1 MANAGGGAAGE
12 GEWLKVAQLRA
23 LVQAQDEDHRAKEVD
38 NLTLRR
44 FLRARGHNVDKAAAM
59 LLKSLRW
66 RAETAPGGT
75 VREEQVRGELE
86 QDKIYMG
93 GVDRTGRPIIVGLL
107 AKHYSANRDMA
118 EFKSFVVYFFD
129 KICARIPRGQ
139 EKFLAIMDLKGW
151 GYANCD
157 VRAYIA
163 AIEIMQN
170 YYPERLGK
178 ALMIN
183 VPYIFLKVWKT
194 MIYPFIDAN
203 TRDKFV
209 FVDDKSL
216 RETLRREI
224 DESQLPEFLGGKMP
238 LVSLKDYAQQPQ
250 PVCE

>member
-1 MANAGGGAAGE
+1 MASAGGGAAGE
-12 GEWLKVAQLRA
+12 GEWLKVAQLRTM
-23 LVQAQDEDHRAKEVD
+23 VQAQDPRAKGVD

-44 FLRARGHNVDKAAAM
+44 FLRARDLNVDKAAAM
-59 LLKSLRW
+59 LLKFLRW
-66 RAETAPGGT
+66 RGEVAPDGFVPEER
-75 VREEQVRGELE
+75 VRRELA
-86 QDKIYMG
+86 QDKVYMG
-93 GVDRTGRPIIVGLL
+93 GVDRAGRPIIVGFL
-107 AKHYSANRDMA
+107 ANHFSANRDMA

-129 KICARIPRGQ
+129 KICSRIPRGQ

-157 VRAYIA
+157 VRAYLA

-183 VPYIFLKVWKT
+183 VPYIFMKVWKT
-194 MIYPFIDAN
+194 MIYPFIDTN

-216 RETLRREI
+216 QATLRQEI

-238 LVSLKDYAQQPQ
+238 LIPLKDYVPVVQQLPQ
-250 PVCE
+250 GV